1 MKNCT
6 RFILAKT
13 FLVFAV
19 TFATSGFEAYASNA
33 KTELICVFSHPQMVV
48 VFDPD
53 ESTVTY
59 TDEFE
64 AGLVLTHNGS
74 LVPNIPS
81 SRNPDVYKA
90 TPGSRYKI
98 IGPTGELILDL
109 TFNYKG
115 FDGSSE
121 MSYPFEVVFYDHRY
135 NDQFGGGCYTE
146 NALPIFFDDI
156 ISEIQN

>member
-1 MKNCT
+1 MKNCA
-6 RFILAKT
+6 RVILTKA

-19 TFATSGFEAYASNA
+19 MFAASDFVVHA
-33 KTELICVFSHPQMVV
+33 STTKTELICVFSHPQMVV
-48 VFDPD
+48 VFNPD

-98 IGPTGELILDL
+98 VGPTGELILDL

-121 MSYPFEVVFYDHRY
+121 MSYPFEVVFYDRRY